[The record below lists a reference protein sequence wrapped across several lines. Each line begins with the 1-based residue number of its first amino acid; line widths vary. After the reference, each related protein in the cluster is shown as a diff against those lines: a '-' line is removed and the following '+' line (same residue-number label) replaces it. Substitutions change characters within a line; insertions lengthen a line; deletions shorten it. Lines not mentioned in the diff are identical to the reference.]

1 MLVMAISRQN
11 LRRQLESFELQM
23 RVVAGT
29 YVTTERFL
37 KDFLGRAEKIYRS
50 AAPEERQWV
59 SDQIGH
65 ILNKFGFKIIDD
77 DW

>member
-1 MLVMAISRQN
+1 
-11 LRRQLESFELQM
+11 M

-37 KDFLGRAEKIYRS
+37 KDFLGRAEKIHRS
-50 AAPEERQWV
+50 APPEERQWV